1 MKKTKWSIRKLISTK
16 GLTKKLINK
25 YSSLNSAKCIS
36 SDGLYNCFY
45 LYQLTYLQLFSGTTK
60 VHSWTSE
67 AMSEESIENS
77 STSDN
82 SFAPKWIDDYT
93 LPELKFNEN
102 SLRQM
107 VCFFF
112 IKI

>member
-1 MKKTKWSIRKLISTK
+1 
-16 GLTKKLINK
+16 
-25 YSSLNSAKCIS
+25 
-36 SDGLYNCFY
+36 
-45 LYQLTYLQLFSGTTK
+45 
-60 VHSWTSE
+60 
-67 AMSEESIENS
+67 MSEESIENS